1 MLVVHVYI
9 EVKPN
14 RIKDFI
20 EASIM
25 NARESLK
32 EPGIARFDL
41 LQDRE
46 NPCKFVL
53 NEVYRTNEAPASHKQ
68 TSHYNHWKDAVADML
83 AGPRT
88 KQVYGSVFPLDESW
102 D

>member
-41 LQDRE
+41 LQDKE
-46 NPCKFVL
+46 NPRKFVL

-68 TSHYNHWKDAVADML
+68 TAHYKQWNEAVAEMM
-83 AGPRT
+83 AGAR
-88 KQVYGSVFPLDESW
+88 KKRIYDNVFPQDGEW
-102 D
+102 R